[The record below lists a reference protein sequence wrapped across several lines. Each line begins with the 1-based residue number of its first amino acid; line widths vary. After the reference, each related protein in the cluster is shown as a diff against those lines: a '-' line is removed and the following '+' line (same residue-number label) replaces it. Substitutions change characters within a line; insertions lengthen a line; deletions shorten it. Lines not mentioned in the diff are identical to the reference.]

1 LGREVSAAF
10 YENIGTIPDERA
22 VAVINK
28 KNNLGK
34 VEESFAA
41 SLSVGDVF
49 LLGGKSVRVTEVR
62 DAVISVEPHA
72 ARPTVPT
79 WSSHMK
85 GAPLELSREVGL
97 LRRGVV
103 ERFGKG
109 RAAVNWL
116 RERYDLQEREAIMAA
131 EYIAQQAALSRVPD
145 DQQPVIELYEI
156 DGRQTAVYHT
166 CLGRRINEVLAR
178 MVGARVFM
186 RTRNNTTLTT
196 DDGGFLLTL
205 SGKAKL
211 SDQVWKRM
219 LDPERFDEDLLAGL
233 RASNLLKRTFR
244 YVANTGL
251 LILRRAGGRTLKRGG
266 ASWNNV
272 AVFDRLCAAEPNFP
286 LIVETL
292 RVVRH
297 DLLDVDNARA
307 YLEQRIDPIVTH
319 PKVATPFTFGILTS
333 SFADAVTMEDRVS
346 MVEALYER
354 ALEVVGA

>member
-1 LGREVSAAF
+1 
-10 YENIGTIPDERA
+10 
-22 VAVINK
+22 
-28 KNNLGK
+28 
-34 VEESFAA
+34 
-41 SLSVGDVF
+41 
-49 LLGGKSVRVTEVR
+49 
-62 DAVISVEPHA
+62 
-72 ARPTVPT
+72 
-79 WSSHMK
+79 MK
-85 GAPLELSREVGL
+85 GAPLELSREVGF

-109 RAAVNWL
+109 REAVGWL
-116 RERYDLQEREAIMAA
+116 CERYGLREREAIMAA

-145 DQQPVIELYEI
+145 DQHPVIELYEI
-156 DGRQTAVYHT
+156 DGHQTAVFHT

-178 MVGARVFM
+178 LVGVRVFT

-196 DDGGFLLTL
+196 DDGGFLVTLT
-205 SGKAKL
+205 GKAKL
-211 SDQVWKRM
+211 SDQAWLQM
-219 LDPERFDEDLLAGL
+219 LDPNRFDADLIAGL

-272 AVFDRLCAAEPNFP
+272 AVFDRLSVADPSFP

-292 RVVRH
+292 RTVQH

-307 YLEQRIDPIVTH
+307 YVEQRIEASVTH
-319 PKVATPFTFGILTS
+319 PKTATPFTFGIITS

-354 ALEVVGA
+354 ALEVAGTSNM